1 MLSRTA
7 CGVRQAAVRT
17 LTKVLAWLSALTLL
31 LFAGLAVQVVRD
43 SRPLVPLDRTLTGA
57 ERLWAKQWLAA
68 ATPTGRRAR
77 ERITLTLSE
86 DQANILGAYL
96 IERVGPG
103 RVAVR
108 LERDRARVAASLG
121 LPWDPRGRFINLDLS
136 LLAGER
142 LPRIERARL
151 AGLPLPRALVETLAE
166 RLTAALDQSGLI
178 QRVAI
183 KPDLALL
190 TYEWHRDALAE
201 VGSGLVSADER
212 ARMLRYQGQL
222 MRYGAGRPKRA
233 VIPLPELLTLVLT
246 AAGRQDA
253 AAAPTENRAAI
264 LALAAYVNRQGIRDP
279 AQADATAPASVFRA
293 VELRG
298 RADLAAHFMTSAA
311 ITAGGGTT
319 LADLVGLYKELSD
332 SQGGSG
338 FSFADLA
345 ADRAGTRF
353 GEVAT
358 SERKSARLIQQAA
371 ARGLTEADIMPSIDG
386 LPEGFSAAAFA
397 AAFQDTKGPAYR
409 RLTDHIERRIDALP
423 FMQLVIKSF
432 F

>member
-1 MLSRTA
+1 MR
-7 CGVRQAAVRT
+7 R
-17 LTKVLAWLSALTLL
+17 LTKALAWLLALTLL

-43 SRPLVPLDRTLTGA
+43 SRPLVPQERTLTGA
-57 ERLWAKQWLAA
+57 ERRWAKGWLAA
-68 ATPTGRRAR
+68 ATPHGRRDG

-121 LPWDPRGRFINLDLS
+121 LPWDPRGRFVNLELS

-151 AGLPLPRALVETLAE
+151 AGLPLPQALAETLAE

-183 KPDLALL
+183 EPDLALL
-190 TYEWHRDALAE
+190 TYEWHRDALAQ

-212 ARMLRYQGQL
+212 TRILRYQAQL
-222 MRYGAGRPKRA
+222 MRYGAGRPKQVA
-233 VIPLPELLTLVLT
+233 IPLPDLLALVLA
-246 AAGRQDA
+246 AAGRQDT

-264 LALAAYVNRQGIRDP
+264 LALAAYVNGQGIRDP
-279 AQADATAPASVFRA
+279 AEADAAAPDPVFRT

-298 RADLAAHFMTSAA
+298 RADLAQHFMTSAA
-311 ITAGGGTT
+311 ITAGGGNT
-319 LADLVGLYKELSD
+319 LSDLVGLYKELSD

-358 SERKSARLIQQAA
+358 AERKSARRIQQAA
-371 ARGLTEADIMPSIDG
+371 ANGLTEADIMPSIDG

-409 RLTDHIERRIDALP
+409 RLTDHIEQRIDALP
-423 FMQLVIKSF
+423 FMQSATR
-432 F
+432 